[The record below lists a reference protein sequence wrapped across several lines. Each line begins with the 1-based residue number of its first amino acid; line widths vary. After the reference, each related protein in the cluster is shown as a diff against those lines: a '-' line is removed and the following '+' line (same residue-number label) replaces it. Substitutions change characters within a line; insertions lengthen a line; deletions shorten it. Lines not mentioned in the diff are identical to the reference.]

1 MAKDSVTLRARRR
14 PGRGRPR
21 GPEQEPHGAPRSGAT
36 SRGAESG
43 PQTAGPQLLGRAWP
57 KRPGRVGRGALGPTH
72 GFVREKSV
80 RCERPGC
87 GGVSRLPLHTP
98 RGVRTGGS
106 GRRRPRD
113 EVRYGA
119 RVGCGPGPGLATLAH
134 ARRAHGIPSPPR
146 RLAGLQTW
154 DEGQRVVW
162 EPRHRLRGEPPDRH
176 TWLPAWAA
184 AADRSSARV
193 RAASVGQRPAQNQ

>member
-1 MAKDSVTLRARRR
+1 MKENGQRQRAIAGEAPTGPWAP
-14 PGRGRPR
+14 PGAGAGAPR
-21 GPEQEPHGAPRSGAT
+21 GPRSGAP

-43 PQTAGPQLLGRAWP
+43 PQTAGPQPLGRAWP
-57 KRPGRVGRGALGPTH
+57 KRPGRVGRGALGRTH

-87 GGVSRLPLHTP
+87 GGVSRRPLHTP

-154 DEGQRVVW
+154 DEGQRAVW
-162 EPRHRLRGEPPDRH
+162 EPRHRL
-176 TWLPAWAA
+176 
-184 AADRSSARV
+184 
-193 RAASVGQRPAQNQ
+193 